1 MRSIPAADVAAL
13 ASGQRIAAHI
23 TRLAGR
29 DLSAQVSAWSL
40 DRAYATDLPGAM
52 RAFGGSSSAQ
62 LDLTIKGTGGVPA
75 PALYGPWAPHA
86 TADIV
91 RPSQSVTHAW
101 GVGSALAT
109 FRGTVRSRSAESGT
123 DEVRI
128 SALDGAERLRQPARI
143 PRPEGGLRLGA
154 QNPYN
159 TSRWAGSPIWVVDH
173 LLRNAGIH
181 TAPPPRSTA
190 LAYASLH
197 GGAAS
202 SVGALDTMSGNW
214 SQWFGSPWAPF
225 EVAVHST
232 SSPGLSAAYHPETK
246 VTTFL
251 QTGTYLEI
259 YANTLGD
266 YSQQEVTL
274 GAVMMKPDGTLHY
287 VHMRTDFLAGTV
299 RVSSGPNESPDSNT
313 AATWNWSPLL
323 TKGTWHVSVHLGW
336 SAGGAPVM
344 TPIFTRIVDGGTNS
358 PTVFSAYTFSA
369 SGAMT
374 PSSSMTRVMFSHRG
388 LRAAAFQV
396 SRMNSAPTTAATTH
410 RTGQWTKGAT
420 LDIPAFPVRATPSY
434 SGSAWDVISELAK
447 VTLSTA
453 EFDHQGVFRWRNLSR
468 WQTEPTTAQHTV
480 TSTRELGSLTVT
492 EEIDSC
498 RNAVSVAWQN
508 WQGVKVKTQNYV
520 EELATGVAIAPGAT
534 ITRTF
539 FIDENW
545 TDPVAPDTALG
556 AGDSKIRF
564 TTTVTGAVPAWGSV
578 EVGLRRDG
586 GVVTLSMTN
595 RGSTCYY
602 RAVNLVCWA
611 IDGEGPATAL
621 ATASHATSQ
630 ARFGVQAYEHNPG
643 GWIQDRDSALEL
655 ANALRDAG
663 AMPIPV
669 LGSVEVLAD
678 QRIELGDVV
687 RLVDSTGAA
696 LDTLAWVVG
705 IRLSAEGPAVRQVLT
720 LRGAKSPGFPT
731 DTGLTPD
738 PPMAPGAVL

>member
-1 MRSIPAADVAAL
+1 MAAL
-13 ASGQRIAAHI
+13 AGGQRTAAHI

-101 GVGSALAT
+101 GVGSALDT

-143 PRPEGGLRLGA
+143 PRPEGGLRLGS
-154 QNPYN
+154 QGPY
-159 TSRWAGSPIWVVDH
+159 TISRWAASPVWVVDH

-181 TAPPPRSTA
+181 TAPPPRSTSV
-190 LAYASLH
+190 LYASLH
-197 GGAAS
+197 GGAAAS
-202 SVGALDTMSGNW
+202 IGSLDSLSGNW
-214 SQWFGSPWAPF
+214 SGWYGGQWAPF
-225 EVAVHST
+225 DVAVHST
-232 SSPGLSAAYHPETK
+232 STQGVTAVYHPETK
-246 VTTFL
+246 VTTHA
-251 QTGTYLEI
+251 QSGTYLEA
-259 YANTLGD
+259 YVNTLGD
-266 YSQQEVTL
+266 YAAQDVTL
-274 GAVMMKPDGTLHY
+274 GTVLINPAGGLHY
-287 VHMRTDFLAGTV
+287 VHMRADFLAGTV
-299 RVSSGPNESPDSNT
+299 RVSSGPNESADVNGS
-313 AATWNWSPLL
+313 ATWNWSPLT
-323 TKGTWHVSVHLGW
+323 TKGNWHVSVYLGW
-336 SAGGAPVM
+336 DSGGAPVM
-344 TPIFTRIVDGGTNS
+344 TPVLTRIVPGGANNPS
-358 PTVFSAYTFSA
+358 VFSSYTFTA
-369 SGAMT
+369 SGAKT
-374 PSSSMTRVMFSHRG
+374 PLSSVTRVSIAHRG
-388 LRAAAFQV
+388 VRAAAFQV
-396 SRMNSAPTTAATTH
+396 SRMNAAPTTAATTH

-420 LDIPAFPVRATPSY
+420 LDIPAFPVRAMPSY

-453 EFDHQGVFRWRNLSR
+453 EFDHQGVFRWRNLTR

-508 WQGVKVKTQNYV
+508 WEGVRTKVQNYI
-520 EELATGVAIAPGAT
+520 EEPTTGVALPAGT
-534 ITRTF
+534 TVTRTF
-539 FIDENW
+539 FIDETW
-545 TDPVAPDTALG
+545 TDPVAPDIAVG
-556 AGDSKIRF
+556 GGDSRIRF
-564 TTTVTGAVPAWGSV
+564 TTTATGTGSPIWGSV
-578 EVGLRRDG
+578 EVGVRRDG
-586 GVVTLSMTN
+586 GIVTLSMTN
-595 RGSTCYY
+595 RSGTTCYY
-602 RAVNLVCWA
+602 RAVNLLCLAV
-611 IDGEGPATAL
+611 DGEGPATAL